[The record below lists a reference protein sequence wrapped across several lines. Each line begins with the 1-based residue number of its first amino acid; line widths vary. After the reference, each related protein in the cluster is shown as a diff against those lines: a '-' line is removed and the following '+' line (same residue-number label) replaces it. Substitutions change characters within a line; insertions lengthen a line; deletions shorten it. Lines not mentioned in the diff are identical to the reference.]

1 MIECISALC
10 VLGLVIL
17 SLLIVTNAISLE
29 EAIRAF
35 GQAFALI
42 IIVLW
47 AICVLKGVVAVAVSV
62 LKSLAVWIAIL
73 AFVIVGVA
81 VLVHIIPKVWE
92 RLRKNSVKPEENHE

>member
-1 MIECISALC
+1 VIECISALC

-17 SLLIVTNAISLE
+17 SLLIMTNAISLE

-47 AICVLKGVVAVAVSV
+47 AICVLKGLMAVAVSV

-81 VLVHIIPKVWE
+81 VLVRIIFKLWKP
-92 RLRKNSVKPEENHE
+92 LQKNSVKREDNYE

>member
-17 SLLIVTNAISLE
+17 SLLIMTNAISLE

-47 AICVLKGVVAVAVSV
+47 AICVLKGLMAVAVSV

-81 VLVHIIPKVWE
+81 VLVRIIFKLWKP
-92 RLRKNSVKPEENHE
+92 LQKNSVKREDNYE